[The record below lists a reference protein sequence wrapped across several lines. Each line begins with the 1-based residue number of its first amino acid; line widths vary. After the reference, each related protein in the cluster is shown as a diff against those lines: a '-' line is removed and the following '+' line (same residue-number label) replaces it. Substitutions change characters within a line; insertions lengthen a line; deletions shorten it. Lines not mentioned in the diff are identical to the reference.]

1 MFYED
6 PYEATVPE
14 DHTPLTAD
22 DLTFDGEEV
31 LNRQQEYLNN
41 TSGDFDLGAVRG
53 LIFHLLPSLNI
64 LQSVLLQCREQGR
77 PPRRSLARC
86 PRHSGRPY

>member
-6 PYEATVPE
+6 TTVPE

-22 DLTFDGEEV
+22 DLTFDGEEA
-31 LNRQQEYLNN
+31 LTRQQVYLNN

-53 LIFHLLPSLNI
+53 LIFHLLPSLNS
-64 LQSVLLQCREQGR
+64 LPSVLV
-77 PPRRSLARC
+77 
-86 PRHSGRPY
+86 

>member
-6 PYEATVPE
+6 PNEVTVPE

-22 DLTFDGEEV
+22 DFTFHGEEV
-31 LNRQQEYLNN
+31 LERQQAFLNN

-53 LIFHLLPSLNI
+53 LIFHLLPSLNS
-64 LQSVLLQCREQGR
+64 LPSVLV
-77 PPRRSLARC
+77 
-86 PRHSGRPY
+86 